1 VTSNLAL
8 FIFISIV
15 VVVSLGILLLS
26 YFLGNRP
33 LTPEK
38 TVPYECGMD
47 PITQP
52 ASLFSVKFYK
62 IALIFVIFDVETVF
76 IYLWAVV
83 AKEMGGVGLIQIFI
97 FIVIL
102 LVPLFYAW
110 REGDLKW
117 E

>member
-1 VTSNLAL
+1 MTTNLAL
-8 FIFISIV
+8 FIFILLVVATSLSIP
-15 VVVSLGILLLS
+15 LLS
-26 YFLGNRP
+26 YFIGKRP
-33 LTPEK
+33 LTSEK

-47 PITQP
+47 PVDQP

-76 IYLWAVV
+76 VYLWAIV
-83 AKEMGGVGLIQIFI
+83 AKELGGLGLIEIFI

>member
-1 VTSNLAL
+1 MTTNLAL
-8 FIFISIV
+8 FIFIALV
-15 VVVSLGILLLS
+15 VLVALGVPFLS
-26 YFLGNRP
+26 YFIGKQP

-38 TVPYECGMD
+38 TIPYECGMD
-47 PITQP
+47 PIDQP
-52 ASLFSVKFYK
+52 AILFSVKFYK

-76 IYLWAVV
+76 VYLWAVI
-83 AKEMGGVGLIQIFI
+83 AKEMGGVGLIEIFI

>member
-1 VTSNLAL
+1 VTTQLAL
-8 FIFISIV
+8 FIFIALVAAVAIGV
-15 VVVSLGILLLS
+15 TLLS
-26 YFLGNRP
+26 SLTGRRP

-47 PITQP
+47 PIDQP
-52 ASLFSVKFYK
+52 VSLFSVKFYK

-83 AKEMGGVGLIQIFI
+83 AKEMGSFGLMEIVIFI
-97 FIVIL
+97 IIL
-102 LVPLFYAW
+102 VVPLLYAW
-110 REGDLKW
+110 QEGDLKW

>member
-1 VTSNLAL
+1 MPNNVTL
-8 FIFISIV
+8 FIFILL
-15 VVVSLGILLLS
+15 VVSAALGIPLLS
-26 YFLGNRP
+26 YFLGKRP
-33 LTPEK
+33 LTLEK

-47 PITQP
+47 PIDQP

-76 IYLWAVV
+76 VYLWAVI
-83 AKEMGGVGLIQIFI
+83 AKEMGGVGLIEIFI

-102 LVPLFYAW
+102 LIPLIYAW
-110 REGDLKW
+110 QEGDLKW